1 MGRKGKRGR
10 NKKEKGGKED
20 HAGAAAFA
28 DDARYVLHLLSHENW
43 HPLLAKRG
51 AVSVQGHLAHK
62 KQPPSPRTLGI
73 ILL

>member
-28 DDARYVLHLLSHENW
+28 DDARHVLHLLSHEHW
-43 HPLLAKRG
+43 HPLRANGRMRKRERER
-51 AVSVQGHLAHK
+51 VCVCVYVCVCE
-62 KQPPSPRTLGI
+62 
-73 ILL
+73 